1 MSDMTHD
8 IMAQWLKDQA
18 ITEVE
23 CLVSD
28 IAGIPRGKILPV
40 HKFSQAAAGQGLRLK
55 AFESG
60 DYPGIAP
67 GSRFFWRPRSHAHAH
82 FGTSAYRVRQR

>member
-1 MSDMTHD
+1 MTDKMTHD
-8 IMAQWLKDQA
+8 DMIKWLEDQS

-40 HKFSQAAAGQGLRLK
+40 HKFISAASGEGC
-55 AFESG
+55 AFRNMFL
-60 DYPGIAP
+60 AN
-67 GSRFFWRPRSHAHAH
+67 RSPVIIWIVK
-82 FGTSAYRVRQR
+82 F